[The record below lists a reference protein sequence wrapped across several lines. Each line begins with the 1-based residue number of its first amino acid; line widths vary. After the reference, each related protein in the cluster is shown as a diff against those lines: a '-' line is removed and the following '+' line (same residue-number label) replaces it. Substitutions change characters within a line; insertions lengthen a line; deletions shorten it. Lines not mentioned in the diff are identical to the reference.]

1 MPNGGKKGLTQQSTG
16 IGERFF
22 ISGWWSLTN
31 VAAYNTQIFIMK
43 SADMDGD
50 RWGWRD
56 RANNNKQRTLIM
68 DMINEKG
75 VQSAYCNE
83 SPIQTIMKKLRTQS
97 SFVLMDD
104 TLVIQQLGEGIV

>member
-1 MPNGGKKGLTQQSTG
+1 
-16 IGERFF
+16 
-22 ISGWWSLTN
+22 
-31 VAAYNTQIFIMK
+31 
-43 SADMDGD
+43 
-50 RWGWRD
+50 
-56 RANNNKQRTLIM
+56 
-68 DMINEKG
+68 MINEKG